1 MRINVYHEELTT
13 EVIFVEKYVS
23 ATELTYF
30 GVRVFMKSAPE
41 LHHVP
46 EDDDR
51 TAITFWWGT
60 KAAAVRYFE
69 LISLSLKNDLN
80 GKN

>member
-13 EVIFVEKYVS
+13 EICFVEKYVS
-23 ATELTYF
+23 ETKLTYF
-30 GVRVFMKSAPE
+30 GVRLFMRSAPE
-41 LHHVP
+41 LHHTSN
-46 EDDDR
+46 DDDR

-60 KAAAVRYFE
+60 KEAAVRYFE

-80 GKN
+80 G